1 MCFMIIIW
9 PWPWFN
15 PYPTGCIEPHPYT
28 ICVCQELPPLLRPR
42 WTPSFAGLCSL
53 YSSSSLLVDLVLS
66 CILVSTCQYS
76 ACCGMHWW
84 SIRKTCPSQRSHLSL
99 SMLSMVCYPVLALTS
114 TAVIL
119 SFQEMASCSS
129 AVCGAQHL
137 VFSLILLSTAI
148 HKSALYRRFDRIIA
162 SYNLVFTCRPTS
174 LLFPIFFILTHA
186 ATACPVC
193 SLTSFSQLPLND
205 I

>member
-1 MCFMIIIW
+1 MHWATPLHYLCLSRAATFASSQV
-9 PWPWFN
+9 N
-15 PYPTGCIEPHPYT
+15 PV
-28 ICVCQELPPLLRPR
+28 ICRSLLTVLRQFALGRPGPLLYP
-42 WTPSFAGLCSL
+42 G
-53 YSSSSLLVDLVLS
+53 
-66 CILVSTCQYS
+66 TCQYS

-137 VFSLILLSTAI
+137 VFSLILLSTVI
-148 HKSALYRRFDRIIA
+148 YYYKSALYRRFDRM
-162 SYNLVFTCRPTS
+162 LLHTTS
-174 LLFPIFFILTHA
+174 SSPAGQHYCCSQSSLF
-186 ATACPVC
+186 
-193 SLTSFSQLPLND
+193 
-205 I
+205 